1 MTQTKANTQ
10 PISTLA
16 AWIIDA
22 NQTAFLCHAD
32 KNFAVATFGLSS
44 GILSLLHHFEYTL
57 LSPKL
62 MHTQDNDTPNVA
74 ISLQGLLRIGVIKYS
89 QHNDADYLFNQK
101 SYQLLDY
108 RTLIACLSI
117 YELHNMSHAIQLLR
131 WVYDF
136 RYCNRC
142 GTRTSVHQHEYAQVC
157 PNCAYRNYP
166 RISPCVIVAIYK
178 KENAPKILLAKHH
191 RHSQMY
197 GLIAG
202 FMEVGESC
210 EAAIIREVKEEVGLS
225 VKNIQ
230 YISSQPWPY
239 LSNLMLG
246 FLAEYDS
253 GEICI
258 AEDELSCADFF
269 EFDNLPIIPKHG
281 TIARTLIDLVHTKL
295 SQ

>member
-1 MTQTKANTQ
+1 MDTNETG
-10 PISTLA
+10 I
-16 AWIIDA
+16 
-22 NQTAFLCHAD
+22 LCHTTNNTL
-32 KNFAVATFGLSS
+32 KLATLRLSS
-44 GILSLLHHFEYTL
+44 AVLDLLHHFEYVWTN
-57 LSPKL
+57 SSV
-62 MHTQDNDTPNVA
+62 TQAYDDKVPVLI
-74 ISLQGLLRIGVIKYS
+74 ISLQGLLRIGIIKHNK
-89 QHNDADYLFNQK
+89 HNDDYVFNGK
-101 SYQLLDY
+101 THSLINYRLLLDH
-108 RTLIACLSI
+108 LSVNQ
-117 YELHNMSHAIQLLR
+117 LHSVSHAIQLLR
-131 WVYDF
+131 WIYDF

-142 GTRTSVHQHEYAQVC
+142 GANTHTHQQEYAQVC

-178 KENAPKILLAKHH
+178 NDGTPKILLAKHH

-239 LSNLMLG
+239 PSNLMLG

-269 EFDNLPIIPKHG
+269 EFAELPIIPKHG